1 MTNPILAVIV
11 AVSGCY
17 LLFSSFALGRKQL
30 FVGTRTTK
38 SRLSPSDWLT
48 QAGMIDVRPIE
59 FVVVEIVVFA
69 ASAALFWLIFGGVFT
84 ALLGGLFCSA
94 APIATYRSRRNI
106 LREAARD
113 SWPTLLEEIRL
124 RAGAVGRSIPVAT
137 LEAGRKAPTAPMRE
151 AFETANRE
159 WLLTTDFARATNVLK
174 RHLADATADAVCETL
189 LVAHEL
195 GGNDLE
201 ARLAALIDDRRTDLR
216 HRQEAKS
223 RQAGVRF
230 ARWFVLIMPLAM
242 ALVGLG
248 IGDGRGAYASPSGQI
263 GVAISIALT
272 AACWMWAGRI
282 MRVPSEK
289 RVFQP

>member
-1 MTNPILAVIV
+1 MTDPILAIV
-11 AVSGCY
+11 SAVSGCY
-17 LLFSSFALGRKQL
+17 LIFSAVALGRRTL
-30 FVGTRTTK
+30 FTRTHTK
-38 SRLSPSDWLT
+38 SRLSASSWLA
-48 QAGMIDVRPIE
+48 QAGMVDVRPIE
-59 FVVVEIVVFA
+59 FVVVELLVFA
-69 ASAALFWLIFGGVFT
+69 TAAAFFWLIFGGLFT
-84 ALLGGLFCSA
+84 AVLGGLCCSV
-94 APIATYRSRRNI
+94 APIATYRSRRII

-151 AFETANRE
+151 AFEAANRE
-159 WLLTTDFARATNVLK
+159 WLLTTDFTKATNVLK
-174 RHLADATADAVCETL
+174 RHLADATSDAVCETL

-201 ARLAALIDDRRTDLR
+201 SRLAALIDDRRIDLR
-216 HRQEAKS
+216 HRQESKS

-230 ARWFVLIMPLAM
+230 ARWFVLIVPIGM

-248 IGDGRGAYASPSGQI
+248 IGGGRSAYASPSGQLA
-263 GVAISIALT
+263 VAISIGLT

-282 MRVPSEK
+282 MRIPTEK

>member
-1 MTNPILAVIV
+1 MTNQILAVV
-11 AVSGCY
+11 FSVSGCY
-17 LLFSSFALGRKQL
+17 LLFSSVALGRRSL
-30 FVGTRTTK
+30 FTRTITK
-38 SRLSPSDWLT
+38 SRLSPSEWLA
-48 QAGMIDVRPIE
+48 QAGMLDVRPVE
-59 FVVVEIVVFA
+59 FVVVELVVLA
-69 ASAALFWLIFGGVFT
+69 TATAMFWLIFGGLFS
-84 ALLGGLFCSA
+84 AILGGLCCSA
-94 APIATYRSRRNI
+94 APVATYRSRRII
-106 LREAARD
+106 LRESARD
-113 SWPTLLEEIRL
+113 SWPTLLEEVRL

-151 AFETANRE
+151 AFEAANRE
-159 WLLTTDFARATNVLK
+159 WLLTTDFAKATSVLK

-201 ARLAALIDDRRTDLR
+201 SRLAALIDDRRTDLR

-230 ARWFVLIMPLAM
+230 ARWFVLIVPLGM

-248 IGDGRGAYASPSGQI
+248 IGDGRSAYASPSGQLA
-263 GVAISIALT
+263 VAISIALT

-289 RVFQP
+289 RVFP